1 MSFTFDNRE
10 IENFSN
16 KLKEY
21 FEDFTGSAKAQHAQ
35 QQQQFGADLYTDEL
49 NYYVE
54 VDLPGIVKEDI
65 SVAVVAD
72 AMVEITGIRSRPDME
87 GMRVLK
93 SERRYGPFRRSIKL
107 PTDAVIDPEA
117 VTATYRDG
125 VLRVVLPMKG
135 AGVRHTVPVS

>member
-1 MSFTFDNRE
+1 MSFTFDARE
-10 IENFSN
+10 IENFSS

-21 FEDFTGSAKAQHAQ
+21 FEDFTGAAKAQHAQ
-35 QQQQFGADLYTDEL
+35 QKFGADLYTDEL
-49 NYYVE
+49 NYYIE
-54 VDLPGIVKEDI
+54 VDLPGIIKEDI

-87 GMRVLK
+87 GMRVLN

-107 PTDAVIDPEA
+107 PVDAVMDPEA

-135 AGVRHTVPVS
+135 AGARHTVPIS